1 MRPRIGDGQ
10 NPFYFF
16 NRTRPLSERY
26 RDAGI
31 TMLFDVDKVLA
42 PPLRRKIGYI

>member
-1 MRPRIGDGQ
+1 MAKTLFISLTGRS
-10 NPFYFF
+10 
-16 NRTRPLSERY
+16 PLSERC

-31 TMLFDVDKVLA
+31 MMHFDVDKVLA